1 MNICP
6 QVPVAAHRDIKVNL
20 ELSGY
25 KVIRLGDRVQLYQ
38 VTPWAAA
45 WRIIYTF
52 LYLYWQRQI
61 PFVFVFVLAGGA
73 ALLAV
78 EYNCWDPVQCA
89 VHSAQC
95 AALYCVYYRVLLYCI
110 ST

>member
-38 VTPWAAA
+38 VTPWAGA
-45 WRIIYTF
+45 WRIIYTV
-52 LYLYWQRQI
+52 
-61 PFVFVFVLAGGA
+61 PVLAA
-73 ALLAV
+73 T
-78 EYNCWDPVQCA
+78 NTICICI
-89 VHSAQC
+89 
-95 AALYCVYYRVLLYCI
+95 CI
-110 ST
+110 SRRSCPAGGRI